1 MRVLWN
7 GPGRGH
13 SGETALGGGISGT
26 VLNTRVTS
34 GKLCDF
40 SGPLLS
46 HMKNEGM
53 EYDGPRV
60 PPSFNSKGL

>member
-13 SGETALGGGISGT
+13 SGETALGGGIPGT
-26 VLNTRVTS
+26 VLNTSVTS

-53 EYDGPRV
+53 E
-60 PPSFNSKGL
+60 